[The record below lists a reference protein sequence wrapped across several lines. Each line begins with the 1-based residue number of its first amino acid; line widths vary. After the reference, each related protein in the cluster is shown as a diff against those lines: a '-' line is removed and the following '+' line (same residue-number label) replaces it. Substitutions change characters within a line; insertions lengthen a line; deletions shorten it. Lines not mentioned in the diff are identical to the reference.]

1 MVIIR
6 YKDMVPVRWLCS
18 WTGQSVSSWYY
29 SSSDGRRGRAP
40 SRYTFMQSGVRVDNH
55 QVVDQIRD
63 LLRQEF
69 VCYGYEK
76 ITSELRDLRYVINAK
91 KVYRLMREAHLLNMH
106 RRITTNGR
114 RTFVKMRKI
123 QAEYPMEHLCL
134 DIKYVYIH
142 GEKRNV
148 YLLTVMDIFTRRVLD
163 HLLKP
168 SIRQHD
174 VVLLMDGILRANPV
188 RNVTIRN
195 DNGSQFIANS
205 VRKYLFEQGINQE
218 FTHIATP
225 EENAY
230 IEALHSTLE
239 REVIRRYWFD
249 SFFNAKWKIDEYYKF
264 YNRRRK
270 HRSLGMKS
278 PQQFLDNFE
287 NYNLKQKIIRQ
298 PLLN

>member
-1 MVIIR
+1 M
-6 YKDMVPVRWLCS
+6 K
-18 WTGQSVSSWYY
+18 VSN
-29 SSSDGRRGRAP
+29 D
-40 SRYTFMQSGVRVDNH
+40 
-55 QVVDQIRD
+55 QVVSRIKE

-76 ITSELRDLRYVINAK
+76 ITSELRDDGLVINHK
-91 KVYRLMREAHLLNMH
+91 KVYRLMREAHLLHSYNKI
-106 RRITTNGR
+106 RTNGR

-123 QAEYPMEHLCL
+123 EARYPLEHLAM

-142 GEKRNV
+142 GERRHV
-148 YLLTVMDIFTRRVLD
+148 YLLSVMDVFTRRVLG
-163 HLLKP
+163 HLLKS

-174 VVLLMDGILRANPV
+174 VVLLLDGIIQDYQLKGI
-188 RNVTIRN
+188 TIRN

-205 VRKYLFEQGINQE
+205 VRKYLHDMEINQE

-230 IEALHSTLE
+230 IESLHSTLE

-249 SFFNAKWKIDEYYKF
+249 SIHYAKWKISDYYNF
-264 YNRRRK
+264 YNRKRK

-278 PQQFLDNFE
+278 PEQFYQLYGNTVRETGENF
-287 NYNLKQKIIRQ
+287 QS
-298 PLLN
+298 LLN

>member
-6 YKDMVPVRWLCS
+6 YKDIVPVRWLCS
-18 WTGQSVSSWYY
+18 WTGQTVSSWYY
-29 SSSDGRRGRAP
+29 SSSEGRRGRAP
-40 SRYTFMQSGVRVDNH
+40 SRYTYMQSGLRVGNH
-55 QVVDQIRD
+55 QVVDRIRD

-76 ITSELRDLRYVINAK
+76 VTSELRDQGYVINAK

-106 RRITTNGR
+106 RRIKTNGR

-123 QAEYPMEHLCL
+123 QAEYPMEHLSM

-148 YLLTVMDIFTRRVLD
+148 FLLTVMDIFTRRVLG

-174 VVLLMDGILRANPV
+174 VVLLMDGILQANPV
-188 RNVTIRN
+188 RNMTVRN

-205 VRKYLFEQGINQE
+205 VRKYLFEQGVNQE

-249 SFFNAKWKIDEYYKF
+249 SFFYAKWKIEEYYEF
-264 YNRRRK
+264 YNRKRK
-270 HRSLGMKS
+270 HRSLGMMS
-278 PQQFLDNFE
+278 PEQFLDIFE
-287 NYNLKQKIIRQ
+287 NFNLKQKIIRH

>member
-6 YKDMVPVRWLCS
+6 YKDIVPVRWLCS
-18 WTGQSVSSWYY
+18 WTGQAVSSWYY

-40 SRYTFMQSGVRVDNH
+40 SRYTFLLSGLRVSNH
-55 QVVDQIRD
+55 QLVDRIRD

-76 ITSELRDLRYVINAK
+76 ITSQLRDEGYVINAK
-91 KVYRLMREAHLLNMH
+91 KVYRLMREAHLLNTQ
-106 RRITTNGR
+106 RRIKTNGR
-114 RTFVKMRKI
+114 RRFVKMRKI
-123 QAEYPMEHLCL
+123 LAEYPMEHLSM

-142 GEKRNV
+142 GERRNV
-148 YLLTVMDIFTRRVLD
+148 YLLTVMDIFTRRVLG
-163 HLLKP
+163 HLLKH
-168 SIRQHD
+168 SICQHD
-174 VVLLMDGILRANPV
+174 VVLLMDGILRKNPV
-188 RNVTIRN
+188 KNVTIRN

-249 SFFNAKWKIDEYYKF
+249 SFFYAKWKIDEYYKF
-264 YNRRRK
+264 YNRKRK

-278 PQQFLDNFE
+278 PEQFLDIFE
-287 NYNLKQKIIRQ
+287 NFNLKQKIIRQ

>member
-18 WTGQSVSSWYY
+18 WTGQMVSSWYY
-29 SSSDGRRGRAP
+29 SSSNGRRGRAP
-40 SRYTFMQSGVRVDNH
+40 SRYTFLQSGLRVSNH
-55 QVVDQIRD
+55 QLVDRIRD

-76 ITSELRDLRYVINAK
+76 ITSQLRDEGYVINAK
-91 KVYRLMREAHLLNMH
+91 KVYRLMREAHLLNTQ
-106 RRITTNGR
+106 RRIKTNGR
-114 RTFVKMRKI
+114 RMFVKMRKI
-123 QAEYPMEHLCL
+123 LAEYPMEHLSM

-142 GEKRNV
+142 GERRNV
-148 YLLTVMDIFTRRVLD
+148 YLLTVMDIFTRRVLG
-163 HLLKP
+163 HLLKH

-174 VVLLMDGILRANPV
+174 VVLLMDGILRENPV
-188 RNVTIRN
+188 KNVTIRN

-249 SFFNAKWKIDEYYKF
+249 SFFYAKWKIDEYCKF

-278 PQQFLDNFE
+278 PEQFLDIFE
-287 NYNLKQKIIRQ
+287 NLNLKQKIIRQ